1 MSETVNPPIRVLVVD
16 DEPSIIDAYRQIFS
30 GPSEDAAAARRNLG
44 AKLFG
49 PGTGAGGQ
57 AAVRRLPSNTLSFDA
72 VYCKGAEAAVEAV
85 REALAADRPF
95 AVAFL
100 DMRMSPGPDG
110 IWCASQIREL
120 DPALEIAVCT
130 AYSDIDPSDIGGR
143 VPPEDKLSYLQKPF
157 HPHEVRQMSIAL
169 ASKWRAERRIARLA
183 YFDSLTGLPNR
194 EQAHNRLRTAVTAS
208 QQQGRMLAL
217 MYVDLDNFKRINDTL
232 GHAIGDEVLITAA
245 DRLRKALRNGNG
257 RTPDAVAVD
266 RPGDLGRLGGDEF
279 MLVLPD
285 IGSSENA
292 AQVADRLIATLQ
304 EPMRLSKHTV
314 VITPSIG
321 IAMAPTDGNDAETLL
336 RHADLAMYFA
346 KRRSAGTYAFFDAS
360 MNEGALQ
367 RYTIE
372 GKLRGALERGE
383 LTLHYQPQID
393 MATGHVTGME
403 ALLRWTND
411 ELGVVP
417 PKDFI
422 PVAEDAGLI
431 IPIGDW
437 VLRTACLQ
445 AKKWLD
451 EKLAMQRMAVNIAN
465 QQFCMHNFAAH
476 VGTILAETG
485 LPPSM
490 LELEITESMV
500 MDDEKRA
507 ARVLEELHAV
517 GVSVAI
523 DDFGTGYSNF
533 QRLHHLA
540 IDRLKMDRSFVR
552 DLGDDSDDRAIAAAI
567 ISMAKALKV
576 DVVAEGV
583 ESFAQFRFL
592 QEHQCAQSQGF
603 LLSRALPAGEAR
615 LLLQRATEMV
625 EGSPT
630 QRVRRLT
637 ARGDG

>member
-1 MSETVNPPIRVLVVD
+1 MSDTANLPIRVLVVD
-16 DEPSIIDAYRQIFS
+16 DEPSIIDAYRQIFT
-30 GPSEDAAAARRNLG
+30 GPSEDAAVARRSLG

-49 PGTGAGGQ
+49 AGGPQ
-57 AAVRRLPSNTLSFDA
+57 ASRPRLPSNALSFDA
-72 VYCKGAEAAVEAV
+72 VFCKGAEAAVDAV
-85 REALAADRPF
+85 HESLAADRPF

-110 IWCASQIREL
+110 IWCASHIREL
-120 DPALEIAVCT
+120 DPAIEIAVCT
-130 AYSDIDPSDIGGR
+130 AYSDIDPTEIGGR

-157 HPHEVRQMSIAL
+157 HPHEVRQMAIAL

-194 EQAHNRLRTAVTAS
+194 EQAHTRLRGAVAAA
-208 QQQGRMLAL
+208 QQHGRMLAL

-232 GHAIGDEVLITAA
+232 GHAIGDEVLVTAA
-245 DRLRKALRNGNG
+245 DRLRKALRSGDG
-257 RTPDAVAVD
+257 RASDAVAVD

-279 MLVLPD
+279 MVVLPD

-292 AQVADRLIATLQ
+292 GQVADRLDRRAAGADETV
-304 EPMRLSKHTV
+304 KHSV

-321 IAMAPTDGNDAETLL
+321 IAIFPTDGNDAEVLL

-346 KRRSAGTYAFFDAS
+346 KRRSPGTYAYFDAS
-360 MNEGALQ
+360 MNEGALH

-393 MATGHVTGME
+393 MSTGKVTGME

-417 PKDFI
+417 PTDFI

-431 IPIGDW
+431 IPIGEW
-437 VLRTACLQ
+437 VLRTACAQ
-445 AKKWLD
+445 AKKWFD
-451 EKLAMQRMAVNIAN
+451 EKLAIERIAVNVAN
-465 QQFCMHNFAAH
+465 AQFGMHNFASQVA
-476 VGTILAETG
+476 TILAETG
-485 LPPSM
+485 LPTGM
-490 LELEITESMV
+490 LELEVTESMV
-500 MDDEKRA
+500 MMDEKRA
-507 ARVLEELHAV
+507 TRVLEELHAI

-615 LLLQRATEMV
+615 LLLQRATEMA

-630 QRVRRLT
+630 QRVRNLT
-637 ARGDG
+637 VRNDA

>member
-1 MSETVNPPIRVLVVD
+1 MTENGNPPIRVLVVD
-16 DEPSIIDAYRQIFS
+16 DEPAIVDAYRQIFS

-49 PGTGAGGQ
+49 
-57 AAVRRLPSNTLSFDA
+57 AAASVTRLRLPSNALTFEA
-72 VYCKGAEAAVEAV
+72 VYCQGAEAAVAAV
-85 REALAADRPF
+85 RDALSADKPF

-110 IWCASQIREL
+110 IWAAAHIREI
-120 DPALEIAVCT
+120 DPAIEISICT
-130 AYSDIDPSDIGGR
+130 AYSDIDPIDIGGR

-157 HPHEVRQMSIAL
+157 HPHEIRQMAIAL
-169 ASKWRAERRIARLA
+169 ASKWRAERRVAKLA

-194 EQAHNRLRTAVTAS
+194 EQAHQRLRSAVSSA
-208 QQQGRMLAL
+208 QQQEKMLAV

-232 GHAIGDEVLITAA
+232 GHAVGDEVLICAA
-245 DRLRKALRNGNG
+245 ERLRKAV
-257 RTPDAVAVD
+257 RTAATDRAPDEVSVE
-266 RPGDLGRLGGDEF
+266 RPGDIGRLGGDEF
-279 MLVLPD
+279 MVVLPD

-292 AQVADRLIATLQ
+292 AQVAERLISALQ
-304 EPMRLSKHTV
+304 APMSLAKHTV

-321 IAMAPTDGNDAETLL
+321 IAMSPTDGSDAETLL
-336 RHADLAMYFA
+336 RHGDLAMYFA
-346 KRRSAGTYAFFDAS
+346 KRRSPGSFAFFDAS

-367 RYTIE
+367 RFTIE

-383 LTLHYQPQID
+383 LSLHYQPQID

-403 ALLRWTND
+403 ALLRWTNA
-411 ELGVVP
+411 ELGVIP
-417 PKDFI
+417 PGDFI
-422 PVAEDAGLI
+422 PVAEDTGLI
-431 IPIGDW
+431 IPIGEW
-437 VLRTACLQ
+437 VLRTACAQ
-445 AKKWLD
+445 AKKWHD
-451 EKLAMQRMAVNIAN
+451 EGLAVRRIAVNVAN
-465 QQFCMHNFAAH
+465 QQFGMHNFSSLVAQ
-476 VGTILAETG
+476 ILADTG
-485 LPPSM
+485 LPSGM

-500 MDDEKRA
+500 MMDEKRA
-507 ARVLEELHAV
+507 SRVLEELHAI
-517 GVSVAI
+517 GVSIAI

-552 DLGDDSDDRAIAAAI
+552 DLGDDTDDRAIAAAI

-576 DVVAEGV
+576 EVVAEGV

-615 LLLQRATEMV
+615 LLLERATEKF

-630 QRVRRLT
+630 QRVRRLIS
-637 ARGDG
+637 RGDT